1 VISHRF
7 RSTADS
13 VESVVALNR
22 WDNAWFSQILMTRG
36 LFKTDLTGGLMQI
49 EDAVKCGDHG
59 SMQGAGLD
67 VRIDTV
73 KQS

>member
-7 RSTADS
+7 RSTTDC

-36 LFKTDLTGGLMQI
+36 MFPRWQFDQQI
-49 EDAVKCGDHG
+49 ED
-59 SMQGAGLD
+59 SFNQI
-67 VRIDTV
+67 RISSV
-73 KQS
+73 